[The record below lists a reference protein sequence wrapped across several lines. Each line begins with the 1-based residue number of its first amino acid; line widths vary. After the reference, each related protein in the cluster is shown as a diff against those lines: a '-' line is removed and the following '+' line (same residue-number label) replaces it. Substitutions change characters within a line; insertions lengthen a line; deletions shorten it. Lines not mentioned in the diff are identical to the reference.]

1 MSSSDPAPNVPSLLP
16 TLAWTNA
23 GLHAAGLAVAWFVMR
38 PGSVI
43 APLAERMAFLAGR
56 PAGWTWGWG
65 VWMLCTLALVAFMA
79 ALRPCA
85 AGHPLAAQLALVF
98 TAAGMAA
105 DLLTDAIQI
114 QVLPFTAQAGPGAPA
129 LFLAFE
135 RFALTAGATVANGL
149 YTTGVLLMTAALRG
163 AIGRPAWIAG
173 WATVAAGAL
182 MAISGLL
189 PAPALLAAATGPTL
203 GFYSVWTLLVA
214 RDLRRHIAAAGYERV
229 SEGTE
234 SPGWP

>member
-1 MSSSDPAPNVPSLLP
+1 M
-16 TLAWTNA
+16 
-23 GLHAAGLAVAWFVMR
+23 GLHAAGLAVAWFGMR

-43 APLAERMAFLAGR
+43 TPLTERMAFLAGL

-79 ALRPCA
+79 ALRPYA

-114 QVLPFTAQAGPGAPA
+114 QVLPFTAQAGAGAPA

-135 RFALTAGATVANGL
+135 RLALTAGATVANGL
-149 YTTGVLLMTAALRG
+149 YTTGVLLMTVALRG
-163 AIGRPAWIAG
+163 AVGKPTWIAG
-173 WATVAAGAL
+173 WATVAMGAL
-182 MAISGLL
+182 MALSGLL
-189 PAPALLAAATGPTL
+189 PAPALLAAATGPTI

-214 RDLRRHIAAAGYERV
+214 RDLCRRR
-229 SEGTE
+229 
-234 SPGWP
+234 

>member
-1 MSSSDPAPNVPSLLP
+1 MPAADPHAGGASRLLA
-16 TLAWTNA
+16 LAWVNVA
-23 GLHAAGLAVAWFVMR
+23 LHIMGLAAAWFGMR

-43 APLAERMAFLAGR
+43 APLAERMAYLAGR
-56 PAGWTWGWG
+56 PPGWTWGWG
-65 VWMLCTLALVAFMA
+65 VWMLCTLALVTFMA
-79 ALRPCA
+79 ALRPYA
-85 AGHPLAAQLALVF
+85 SRQPLAAQLALIF

-114 QVLPFTAQAGPGAPA
+114 QVLPLVAQAGAGAPA

-135 RFALTAGATVANGL
+135 RLALTAGATIANGL

-163 AIGRPAWIAG
+163 TVGRLAWVAG

-182 MAISGLL
+182 MALSGLL
-189 PAPALLAAATGPTL
+189 PAPALLALATGPTI

-214 RDLRRHIAAAGYERV
+214 RDLQNRR
-229 SEGTE
+229 
-234 SPGWP
+234 

>member
-1 MSSSDPAPNVPSLLP
+1 VSSPDPDSSVPSLLP
-16 TLAWTNA
+16 ALAWTNV
-23 GLHAAGLAVAWFVMR
+23 GLHAAGLAIAWFGMR

-43 APLAERMAFLAGR
+43 APLAERMSYLAGR

-79 ALRPCA
+79 ALRHYA
-85 AGHPLAAQLALVF
+85 RGAGGHPLAAQLALVF

-105 DLLTDAIQI
+105 DLLADAIQI
-114 QVLPFTAQAGPGAPA
+114 QVLPFVAQAGAGSPA

-135 RFALTAGATVANGL
+135 RFALTAGATIANGL

-163 AIGRPAWIAG
+163 AVGRLAWIAG
-173 WATVAAGAL
+173 WATVAAGAV
-182 MAISGLL
+182 MAVSGLL
-189 PAPALLAAATGPTL
+189 PAPALLALATGPTL

-214 RDLRRHIAAAGYERV
+214 RDLRRRR
-229 SEGTE
+229 
-234 SPGWP
+234 

>member
-1 MSSSDPAPNVPSLLP
+1 MSSSDPDPSAPSLLP
-16 TLAWTNA
+16 TLAWTNV
-23 GLHAAGLAVAWFVMR
+23 GLHAAGLAIAWFGMR

-43 APLAERMAFLAGR
+43 APLAERMAYLAGR

-79 ALRPCA
+79 ALRPY
-85 AGHPLAAQLALVF
+85 AGRHPLAAQLALVF

-114 QVLPFTAQAGPGAPA
+114 QVLPFVAQAGAGAPA

-135 RFALTAGATVANGL
+135 RFALTAGATIANGL

-163 AIGRPAWIAG
+163 TVGRLAWIAG

-182 MAISGLL
+182 MAVSGLL
-189 PAPALLAAATGPTL
+189 PAPALLAAATGPTI

-214 RDLRRHIAAAGYERV
+214 RDVRRRR
-229 SEGTE
+229 
-234 SPGWP
+234 